1 MKSSINR
8 RDFLKLAS
16 ALMLTPMIS
25 TRPKLDFGQSH
36 PAVNTSRIFGNEL
49 TTPNVIII
57 IFDAL
62 SALHLSTYGYPRST
76 SPNLTRFA
84 ERALVYHN
92 HHSAG
97 NFTTPSTA
105 SFLTGVY
112 PWTHRAFTYG
122 NRINEQLVPENLFGL
137 LKTEYYLVAYTQNLF
152 ADTLLRQFSDSLD
165 RYIPLSSFSLTEG
178 TIYDK
183 LTQKDSYYAMGS
195 LDDFLF
201 DQEEISG
208 SLFLS
213 AVNDL
218 ISTITLGIA
227 ENKYGDQY
235 PLGFPKQPKTKLAFT
250 IDQVI
255 DGVIKSMAHWVPPF
269 LAYLHFIP
277 PHAPYRPHLE
287 YKDLF
292 DDGWEPIEKPVHPL
306 SKDIPQATMDYMRR
320 EYDQYIANLD
330 AEVGRLFNHLEESG
344 LIENSY
350 VIFTSDHGESF
361 ERGTI
366 GHTTRMVF
374 EPVLRVPL
382 FISVPGQRLRQDIYT
397 LTNTVDL
404 LPTLLH
410 IAGLPVPE
418 WCDGTVLPGICD
430 GNSANRPTYT
440 VEAKSNSTFEP
451 LTKASIALLQDQY
464 KLIRYLGYS
473 GAPHGY
479 EFYDLQNDP
488 EEMVNLYGTHAAAKE
503 LQATLDQKIKQVN
516 QPFLKEA

>member
-16 ALMLTPMIS
+16 GLMLTPLVP
-25 TRPKLDFGQSH
+25 TLPNLDFGQSH
-36 PAVNTSRIFGNEL
+36 PGVNASGITGGDL
-49 TTPNVIII
+49 TPPNVIII
-57 IFDAL
+57 LFDAL
-62 SALHLSTYGYPRST
+62 SALQMSTYGYLRDT
-76 SPNLTRFA
+76 SPNLARFA

-122 NRINEQLVPENLFGL
+122 NRINEKLVPENLFSL
-137 LKTEYYLVAYTQNLF
+137 LNAEYYQVAYTQNLF
-152 ADTLLRQFSDSLD
+152 ADTLLRQFSSSLD
-165 RYIPLSSFSLTEG
+165 RYIPLSSFSLAGG
-178 TIYDK
+178 TIHDK
-183 LTQKDSYYAMGS
+183 VTQKDSYYAMGS

-213 AVNDL
+213 SVNDL
-218 ISTITLGIA
+218 ISTITLRIA
-227 ENKYGDQY
+227 ENKYDDQY

-255 DGVIKSMAHWVPPF
+255 DGVINSMAHWVSPF
-269 LAYLHFIP
+269 LAYIHFIP
-277 PHAPYRPHLE
+277 PHAPYRPHRD
-287 YKDLF
+287 YQDLF
-292 DDGWEPIEKPVHPL
+292 DDGWEPEEKPVHPL
-306 SKDIPQATMDYMRR
+306 SKDIPQATLNYQRR

-330 AEVGRLFNHLEESG
+330 VEVGRLFNHLEESG

-350 VIFTSDHGESF
+350 VIFTSDHGELF

-366 GHTTRMVF
+366 GHSTRLVF

-382 FISVPGQRLRQDIYT
+382 FISVPGQRARQDIHT
-397 LTNTVDL
+397 LTNTVDI

-410 IAGLPVPE
+410 IAGLPAPE
-418 WCDGTVLPGICD
+418 WCDGTILPGIGD
-430 GNSANRPTYT
+430 GDSPDRPVYT

-451 LTKASIALLQDQY
+451 LKKASIALIQDQY

-473 GAPHGY
+473 DAPEWY

-488 EEMVNLYGTHAAAKE
+488 EELINLYKTHVAAKE

-516 QPFLKEA
+516 QPFI